1 MAFKY
6 DVLSMSWV
14 SVSMRFLLAFV
25 LCLSVLGL
33 MRPAGA
39 VLNVLPNQIFQYK
52 FVRTNISGND
62 TDLIHQLPEQ
72 TFWMNMTV
80 TAISGDLLAVQAFS
94 YNLTVVSTSSTI
106 SIDYITG
113 ETTPTGGQRFFVP
126 GNLGA
131 GDEVHFAYP
140 KDQTYKLNETS
151 WQNYLG
157 TMMQT
162 NRLSYGDFEAN
173 SSYYGVTANVSNS
186 WDFYW
191 DKVTGVLDEFNS
203 TATISR
209 TATNGNLL
217 LLVQN
222 TDFRILWA
230 NPMIPEFDSPF
241 AVLLALIFVVAV
253 VFTSK
258 HLGRFDPVKSPI
270 QEPQT
275 SS

>member
-1 MAFKY
+1 MPFKY
-6 DVLSMSWV
+6 DVLSMSLV
-14 SVSMRFLLAFV
+14 SFLMRALIAFM

-33 MRPAGA
+33 MRPVGA
-39 VLNVLPNQIFQYK
+39 VLNVLPNQTFQYR

-62 TDLIHQLPEQ
+62 TDLIDQVKET
-72 TFWMNMTV
+72 TFWINMTV
-80 TAISGDLLAVQAFS
+80 TAVAGDLLTVQAYS
-94 YNLTVVSTSSTI
+94 YNSTVVSTNSTI
-106 SIDYITG
+106 SIDYVTG

-131 GDEVHFAYP
+131 GDDVHLAYP
-140 KDQTYKLNETS
+140 EDRTYKLNETS

-157 TMMQT
+157 TYLQT

-173 SSYYGVTANVSNS
+173 SSYYGVVANVSNS

-209 TATNGNLL
+209 TVANGDLL

-241 AVLLALIFVVAV
+241 AGLLALIVAIAI
-253 VFTSK
+253 VFASK
-258 HLGRFDPVKSPI
+258 RSRRFDPVKSLP
-270 QEPQT
+270 QNPQT
-275 SS
+275 CS

>member
-1 MAFKY
+1 
-6 DVLSMSWV
+6 MSLV
-14 SVSMRFLLAFV
+14 SVSMRSLIAFI

-33 MRPAGA
+33 MRPVGA
-39 VLNVLPNQIFQYK
+39 VLNVLPNQMFQYTL
-52 FVRTNISGND
+52 VRTNISGND
-62 TDLIHQLPEQ
+62 TDLIDQMPEQ

-80 TAISGDLLAVQAFS
+80 TAISGDLLTVQAFS
-94 YNLTVVSTSSTI
+94 YNSTVVSTNSTI

-126 GNLGA
+126 GNLAA
-131 GDEVHFAYP
+131 GDEVHLAYP
-140 KDQTYKLNETS
+140 EDRTYTLNATS
-151 WQNYLG
+151 WQNNYLG
-157 TMMQT
+157 TWMET
-162 NRLSYGDFEAN
+162 NRLSCGDFEAN
-173 SSYYGVTANVSNS
+173 SSYYGVVANVSNS

-203 TATISR
+203 TASISR

-241 AVLLALIFVVAV
+241 AELFALIFMIVVVIVARRSRRGV
-253 VFTSK
+253 RDALALRS
-258 HLGRFDPVKSPI
+258 HYLRI
-270 QEPQT
+270 R
-275 SS
+275 

>member
-1 MAFKY
+1 MAFEY
-6 DVLSMSWV
+6 DVLSMSLV
-14 SVSMRFLLAFV
+14 SVSIRSLIAFM

-39 VLNVLPNQIFQYK
+39 ILNVLPNQMFQYN

-62 TDLIHQLPEQ
+62 TDLIAQLPGQ

-80 TAISGDLLAVQAFS
+80 TAVSGDLLTVQAFS

-106 SIDYITG
+106 SINYITG
-113 ETTPTGGQRFFVP
+113 ETTPVGGQRFFVP

-140 KDQTYKLNETS
+140 ENQTYKLNETS

-157 TMMQT
+157 IMMQT
-162 NRLSYGDFEAN
+162 NRLSYGYFEAN
-173 SSYYGVTANVSNS
+173 SSYYGVVANVSNS

-209 TATNGNLL
+209 TAANGDLL

-230 NPMIPEFDSPF
+230 NPMIPEFESPF
-241 AVLLALIFVVAV
+241 VGLLALLVVVVV
-253 VFTSK
+253 VFASK
-258 HLGRFDPVKSPI
+258 PSGRFDPAKSLL
-270 QEPQT
+270 QNPQT
-275 SS
+275 FS